1 MRFALR
7 LLGALSEF
15 PHGKGRL
22 KEELRCGIGFTK
34 SGSTCLSW
42 KGLARQEP
50 EALRKRGLSAK
61 LHENEAA
68 GRAGGTP
75 GSTCAAQSSF
85 LKRSV
90 PPGNGDGGR
99 GRGVA
104 LMGVGRVD
112 RACLGTQGG
121 AKQPP
126 CGLGLP
132 GGCPFLPG
140 CWKATWRDQESELE
154 TEGGKGE
161 VGNRADRR
169 PRFQAQ
175 H

>member
-1 MRFALR
+1 MVPGHITGVGDLRFALR

-90 PPGNGDGGR
+90 PPGNGDEGW

-112 RACLGTQGG
+112 RACLGTRGG

-132 GGCPFLPG
+132 GCVGRLLPAPHPEHARRTIPLCLG
-140 CWKATWRDQESELE
+140 GLSLHAD
-154 TEGGKGE
+154 EG
-161 VGNRADRR
+161 
-169 PRFQAQ
+169 
-175 H
+175 